1 MAAFSYAALDSSGNE
16 QKGVIQADTS
26 RQVRQLLRDKG
37 LAPLSVDSTAVSR
50 DSSRKNSDEKSF
62 INSLFQSRGPSLSI
76 SELATI
82 TRQLATLV
90 QASMPLE
97 EALSAISQQSDNNK
111 LRSIILVVRSKVME
125 GHTLADGMA
134 EFPAAFPTLYRATV
148 SAGEHAGHLDLVLNR
163 LADYTEN
170 SHGSSQKA
178 KLALLYPV
186 ILFVMSIAI
195 VSGLMA
201 FVVPDVVEVFIGQ
214 GQELPMLTQALIS
227 LSDFIVD
234 YGLFV
239 LIIIAALAVALRYAL
254 KKASFRL
261 IWDRQ
266 LLKLPL
272 LGRVIKGNNTARY
285 ASTLSI
291 LTSSGVPLVDAM
303 KIAVEVVQNKVLQQS
318 VALATQQV
326 REGGSLHKALEQ
338 SGYFP
343 PIMIHMIASGEAS
356 GELDAMLGR
365 VADSQQREL
374 DNLIATLIG
383 IFEPAMLLFM
393 GCAVLVIVV
402 AILQPIFD
410 LNQLI

>member
-1 MAAFSYAALDSSGNE
+1 MAAFSYAALDQSGKE
-16 QKGVIQADTS
+16 KKGIIQADTS
-26 RQVRQLLRDKG
+26 RQVRQILREQG
-37 LAPLSVDSTAVSR
+37 LAPLAVNNTVANKSAEH
-50 DSSRKNSDEKSF
+50 SSSEKGFFS
-62 INSLFQSRGPSLSI
+62 SLFTSRGPSLSTA
-76 SELATI
+76 ELAAI
-82 TRQLATLV
+82 TRQLATLI

-97 EALSAISQQSDNNK
+97 EALRAISQQSENNK
-111 LRSIILVVRSKVME
+111 LRSVVLAVRSKVME
-125 GHTLADGMA
+125 GHSLAGSMA
-134 EFPAAFPTLYRATV
+134 DFPAAFPTLYRATV

-170 SHGSSQKA
+170 SYRSAQKA

-195 VSGLMA
+195 VTGLMA

-214 GQELPMLTQALIS
+214 GQQLPVLTQALIS
-227 LSDFIVD
+227 LSDFVVD
-234 YGLFV
+234 YGWLV
-239 LIIIAALAVALRYAL
+239 VVAIALLVVAVRYAL
-254 KKASFRL
+254 QNKANKL
-261 IWDRQ
+261 IWDKH

-272 LGRVIKGNNTARY
+272 LGRLARGSNTARY

-303 KIAVEVVQNKVLQQS
+303 RIATEVVQNSLLQQS
-318 VALATQQV
+318 VGEATQQV
-326 REGGSLHKALEQ
+326 REGGSLHNALEQ

-356 GELDAMLGR
+356 GDLDAMLGR
-365 VADSQQREL
+365 VAENQQREL
-374 DNLIATLIG
+374 DDLIATLIG

-393 GCAVLVIVV
+393 GFAVLIIVV